1 MKKNTLLLVTL
12 MLTIVSFGQEI
23 TGKWYGDIKTPTG
36 ELPLE
41 INISKTEN
49 GYSTTMDSPTQ
60 KAFGIPI
67 TTTTFE
73 NSVLI
78 FAIPAGKVSYEG
90 TFNKDN
96 KIVGF
101 FSQRG
106 QKFSLSFDRIKNEKA
121 ALIRPQEPKKPYPYY
136 TEDITFENKKDGIT
150 LAGTLTLPNK
160 EGNFPVVVLITG
172 SSPQNRDE
180 EILGHKPFL
189 VIADYLTRNGIGVL
203 RYDDRGTAS
212 SKGNYETATTLDF
225 SYDAEAAVTYL
236 LSRKEINKKK
246 IGLIGHSEGGVI
258 APIVASRNK
267 NVSFIA
273 LLAGTGLRGDKLL
286 LLQQELV
293 AKDAGAKDEDIKKN
307 KDLNI
312 KLFDAILKS
321 TDDNQLK
328 SNITSIMKQNSKENP
343 NEKFPNDMNEDQYIN
358 FILGQYSGV
367 WIESFVKLDPT
378 IYLEKVKCPV
388 LAINGSKD
396 LQVPAKENLEA
407 IKNSLSIGKNKKVT
421 IKELP
426 NMNHLFQETTTGSIN
441 EYGKNE
447 QTFSPIALTEILN
460 WLKTQIK

>member
-1 MKKNTLLLVTL
+1 